1 MLSLLRSERKERG
14 VKRRFSEEQI
24 IAILREG
31 ETAPT
36 KAEVCRKYG
45 ISEWTY
51 YRWQRQ
57 YRGLEVDHLRRLK
70 QLEQASV
77 RLKKLGAEH
86 ALANEAVKEVLEK
99 RGLR

>member
-1 MLSLLRSERKERG
+1 M
-14 VKRRFSEEQI
+14 KRWFSEEQI
-24 IAILREG
+24 IQILREG

-57 YRGLEVDHLRRLK
+57 YRGWNSISCG
-70 QLEQASV
+70 ASNSWST
-77 RLKKLGAEH
+77 RTRGSKSCWPS
-86 ALANEAVKEVLEK
+86 K
-99 RGLR
+99 RWRTRP